1 MKNAFFFIFTLIKP
15 QLLFQNSMTIF
26 LRIFFEVFH
35 ISVGQKIKILE
46 ISPDFLTFSAKMQ
59 NRFLKSSNFELQT
72 RYIPQNNSQKNRYNS
87 HV

>member
-1 MKNAFFFIFTLIKP
+1 
-15 QLLFQNSMTIF
+15 MTIF
-26 LRIFFEVFH
+26 LRIFLGYILQ
-35 ISVGQKIKILE
+35 ISVGQKTKILE
-46 ISPDFLTFSAKMQ
+46 IHPDFLTFSAKMQ